1 MIVLTSVERVD
12 LAEIGTDWGN
22 VVSDDV
28 DHNPNAFFMGC
39 LDESFEVVFRAEV
52 LIDVLPVGGPVTV
65 VAWFFILNDG
75 RDPDGVKA
83 HASNIVKV
91 LDHTLVVTTTV
102 IA

>member
-12 LAEIGTDWGN
+12 LAEVVTDWGN
-22 VVSDDV
+22 VVSDNV
-28 DHNPNAFFMGC
+28 NHNPDAFFVGC
-39 LDESFEVVFRAEV
+39 LDESFEVVFRAKV
-52 LIDVLPVGGPVTV
+52 LIDVLPVGGPVAV

-75 RDPDGVKA
+75 RDPNGVKA
-83 HASNIVKV
+83 HASDIVKV